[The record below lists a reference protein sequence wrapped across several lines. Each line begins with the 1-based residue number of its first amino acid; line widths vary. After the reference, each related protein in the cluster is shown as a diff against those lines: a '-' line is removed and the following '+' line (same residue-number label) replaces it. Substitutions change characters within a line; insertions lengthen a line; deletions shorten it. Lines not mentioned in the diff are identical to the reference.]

1 MENINQRIE
10 HTTGR
15 VPGLFRTETYKLDDI
30 VYSEAYDDLTGKMI
44 CGHVK
49 MFGGVDVCAVYP
61 DGSINMKMPQDLAIN
76 HKGVMDLIA
85 DIQRLDEFLSAVVKN
100 YK

>member
-1 MENINQRIE
+1 MEIDMSKMVRRSECI
-10 HTTGR
+10 
-15 VPGLFRTETYKLDDI
+15 PGILRKEIHEFDDI
-30 VYSEAYDDLTGKMI
+30 VYSVDYDDLTGKMI

-49 MFGGVDVCAVYP
+49 MFGGVDVCSVYP
-61 DGSINMKMPQDLAIN
+61 DGSINMKMPQDLATN

>member
-1 MENINQRIE
+1 MEIDMSKMVRRSECI
-10 HTTGR
+10 
-15 VPGLFRTETYKLDDI
+15 PGILRKEIYEIDDI
-30 VYSEAYDDLTGKMI
+30 VYSVDYDDLTGKMI

-49 MFGGVDVCAVYP
+49 MFGGIDVCSVYP
-61 DGSINMKMPQDLAIN
+61 DSSINMKMPQSVATN